1 MQNQMKSLGIANVKD
16 DFEVASKR
24 TLASLYIH
32 IGFSSIMHIIDDGE
46 SLSIM
51 PQKRSPYARTEK
63 EPITTSYKRSP
74 QKVVQV

>member
-1 MQNQMKSLGIANVKD
+1 
-16 DFEVASKR
+16 
-24 TLASLYIH
+24 
-32 IGFSSIMHIIDDGE
+32 MHIIDDGE

-51 PQKRSPYARTEK
+51 PQKRSLYVWTEK